1 MKKIL
6 FVLSVGFTFIAVFIK
21 CTCAQSSQILIDPN
35 IKKNFLSSIRN
46 LASLDVPDLGDSN
59 TLRRNEINI
68 HAVRDF
74 LNRFDK
80 VDDAQW
86 FAGPNEG
93 FEAYF
98 IKDGFG
104 DRVMYDKYG
113 NWLMSLITG
122 HEEKL
127 PRNIRYLVKSTYY
140 DFDIILVEELH
151 IREGV
156 EYIVYLEDKFN
167 IKIVEVNNGDEM
179 EVLQELNK

>member
-6 FVLSVGFTFIAVFIK
+6 FVLSVGFAFIAVFIK
-21 CTCAQSSQILIDPN
+21 CTYAQSSQILIDPN

-46 LASLDVPDLGDSN
+46 LTSLDGVDLADSN
-59 TLRRNEINI
+59 ALKRNEINI
-68 HAVRDF
+68 RAVRDF

-86 FAGPNEG
+86 FSGPNEG

-104 DRVMYDKYG
+104 DRVLYDKYG

-140 DFDIILVEELH
+140 DFDIILVEEIH
-151 IREGV
+151 ITEGV
-156 EYIVYLEDKFN
+156 EYIVYLEDKFSVR
-167 IKIVEVNNGDEM
+167 IVKVNNGDEM
-179 EVLQELNK
+179 EVLQELNR

>member
-1 MKKIL
+1 LK
-6 FVLSVGFTFIAVFIK
+6 
-21 CTCAQSSQILIDPN
+21 
-35 IKKNFLSSIRN
+35 
-46 LASLDVPDLGDSN
+46 
-59 TLRRNEINI
+59 RNEINI
-68 HAVRDF
+68 RAVRDF

-98 IKDGFG
+98 IRDGFG

-113 NWLMSLITG
+113 NWFMSLITV

-127 PRNIRYLVKSTYY
+127 PRNIRYQVKSTYY

-156 EYIVYLEDKFN
+156 EYIVYLEGKFN
-167 IKIVEVNNGDEM
+167 IKMVKVNDGDEM

>member
-6 FVLSVGFTFIAVFIK
+6 FVLSVGFTFIAVSIK
-21 CTCAQSSQILIDPN
+21 CTYAQSSQILIDPN

-46 LASLDVPDLGDSN
+46 LAGFEGLDLADSN
-59 TLRRNEINI
+59 ALKRNEINI
-68 HAVRDF
+68 RAVRDF

-80 VDDAQW
+80 VDDALW
-86 FAGPNEG
+86 FAGSNEG
-93 FEAYF
+93 LEAYF

-104 DRVMYDKYG
+104 DRVLYDKYG
-113 NWLMSLITG
+113 NWLMSLITS

-140 DFDIILVEELH
+140 DFDIILVEELR
-151 IREGV
+151 IREGA

-167 IKIVEVNNGDEM
+167 IKIVKVNNGDEM